1 MELQTILEEERESI
15 RSRFTAAESAPEAKE
30 AFTKALEK
38 LLYRYT
44 EETKEE
50 ALKTAASH
58 MFAAAKASAALFD
71 TAGEA
76 KIWEREREGV
86 PEEPAKKVSVPGIIF
101 LFAGIACLLAAL
113 LTFYPAYPELTT
125 RSGWQLPGGLPLG
138 AFLSLFLCGLLI
150 RPKKK
155 PAPDS
160 KERKASFR
168 TDPEKCMRA
177 LTAVVLTIDG
187 QLKEAEAEEK
197 ARLRRAEM
205 EQPPFEEAELD
216 LFAAL
221 LEAQAAGDGEYA
233 LEKAE
238 DLKYLLHTKD
248 VETVDF
254 SAEHSDWFEKMPGDL
269 PGTIRPAFVRRGKLL
284 RKGLFAGEL

>member
-1 MELQTILEEERESI
+1 
-15 RSRFTAAESAPEAKE
+15 
-30 AFTKALEK
+30 
-38 LLYRYT
+38 
-44 EETKEE
+44 
-50 ALKTAASH
+50 
-58 MFAAAKASAALFD
+58 
-71 TAGEA
+71 
-76 KIWEREREGV
+76 
-86 PEEPAKKVSVPGIIF
+86 
-101 LFAGIACLLAAL
+101 
-113 LTFYPAYPELTT
+113 
-125 RSGWQLPGGLPLG
+125 
-138 AFLSLFLCGLLI
+138 
-150 RPKKK
+150 
-155 PAPDS
+155 
-160 KERKASFR
+160 
-168 TDPEKCMRA
+168 MRA
-177 LTAVVLTIDG
+177 LTAIVLTIDG

-205 EQPPFEEAELD
+205 EHPPFEAAELD

-269 PGTIRPAFVRRGKLL
+269 PGTIRPAFVWRGKLL

>member
-1 MELQTILEEERESI
+1 MELQTIFEEERESI
-15 RSRFTAAESAPEAKE
+15 RSRLTAAESAPDAKE
-30 AFTKALEK
+30 ACTKALER

-50 ALKTAASH
+50 VLKTAASR

-76 KIWEREREGV
+76 EIWEREREGV
-86 PEEPAKKVSVPGIIF
+86 PEGKQKKAGAAGIVF
-101 LFAGIACLLAAL
+101 LFAGIACLLGAL
-113 LTFYPAYPELTT
+113 LTFYQAYSEMIV
-125 RSGWQLPGGLPLG
+125 RGGWQLPGGLILG
-138 AFLSLFLCGLLI
+138 AFLSFFLCGLLI

-269 PGTIRPAFVRRGKLL
+269 PGTIRPAFVWRGKLL